1 MKKIFLILLLFC
13 INTSNVYSIEP
24 DVFIQSTINRASQI
38 LSKNISKEEK
48 INQLKS
54 IAKETVDIKGVG
66 FYSLGSARKNLNDS
80 QKIEYLKLFE
90 DYFLKSF
97 SSRLAE
103 YTNPEI
109 EVNDKKFLNEN
120 YTIVNSLL
128 VGTSERPEVKI
139 DWRVYTKD
147 PENPLIRDLIIEG
160 LSLAR
165 TQKEEFSSILNS
177 NDGDINALFKTLE
190 EVGLQFSVTRERIRQ
205 IEAKALRKLNHPSR
219 SKQLKSFLES

>member
-1 MKKIFLILLLFC
+1 MNLLKKFLIFFLILIF
-13 INTSNVYSIEP
+13 NFSPVFSIEA
-24 DVFIQSTINRASQI
+24 DVFVQSTVNRASTI
-38 LSKNISKEEK
+38 LSKNISKEQK

-66 FYSLGSARKNLNDS
+66 FYSLGSARKNLTDS
-80 QKIEYLKLFE
+80 QKNKYSELFE

-97 SSRLAE
+97 ASRLAE

-109 EVNDKKFLNEN
+109 EVKDKKVLNEN

-128 VGTSERPEVKI
+128 IGTTERPEVKI
-139 DWRVYTKD
+139 DWRIYTKNR
-147 PENPLIRDLIIEG
+147 ENPLIRDLIIEG

-177 NDGDINALFKTLE
+177 NDGDINSLFKTLE
-190 EVGLQFSVTRERIRQ
+190 DFS
-205 IEAKALRKLNHPSR
+205 KN
-219 SKQLKSFLES
+219 

>member
-1 MKKIFLILLLFC
+1 MKKIFLIVILLSLN
-13 INTSNVYSIEP
+13 ISNAYSIGA
-24 DVFIQSTINRASQI
+24 DVFIQSTVNRASTI
-38 LSKNISKEEK
+38 LSKNISKNEK

-66 FYSLGSARKNLNDS
+66 FYSLGSARKDLNDS
-80 QKIEYLKLFE
+80 QKIQYSKLFE

-109 EVNDKKFLNEN
+109 EVSDKKILNKN

-128 VGTSERPEVKI
+128 VATSERPEIKI

-165 TQKEEFSSILNS
+165 TQKEEFLSILNS
-177 NDGDINALFKTLE
+177 NDGDINALFKALE
-190 EVGLQFSVTRERIRQ
+190 EFS
-205 IEAKALRKLNHPSR
+205 KD
-219 SKQLKSFLES
+219 